1 MLHLSEVLIQEHDL
15 TSFTELVA
23 IIQKR
28 AREGEMFFQM
38 DIKPPFGDTPD
49 NWEERLESAFT
60 SAR

>member
-15 TSFTELVA
+15 ANFDALIAV
-23 IIQKR
+23 IQKR
-28 AREGEMFFQM
+28 ARDGEMFFQM
-38 DIKPPFGDTPD
+38 DVRPPFSDTPD

>member
-15 TSFTELVA
+15 TSFTELVGV
-23 IIQKR
+23 IQAR
-28 AREGEMFFQM
+28 ARAGEMFFQM
-38 DIKPPFGDTPD
+38 DVRPPFSDTPE

>member
-15 TSFTELVA
+15 NSFSELVN

-28 AREGEMFFQM
+28 ARDGEMFFQM
-38 DIKPPFGDTPD
+38 DVRPPFSDTPD

>member
-15 TSFTELVA
+15 TSFSELVGV
-23 IIQKR
+23 IQKR
-28 AREGEMFFQM
+28 ARDGEMFFQM
-38 DIKPPFGDTPD
+38 DVRPPFSDTPE